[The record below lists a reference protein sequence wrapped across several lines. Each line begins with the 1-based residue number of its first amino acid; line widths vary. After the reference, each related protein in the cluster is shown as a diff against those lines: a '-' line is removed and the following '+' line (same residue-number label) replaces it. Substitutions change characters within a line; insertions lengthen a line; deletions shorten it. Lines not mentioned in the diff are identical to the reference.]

1 MRFRVRGTGSHETP
15 GRARRFDA
23 LRLPDDGE
31 SEVNNF
37 RTRTLALPGA
47 LCLLLAAGCGPEVPT
62 VNFSVILPMTG
73 PAGIYGEEIANGI
86 QLRHEQLMSG
96 DEQLAYNVVIDVVD
110 SEGDAQQAASL
121 LETAFSTSLAA
132 IGGATSDE
140 ALAMVPVADDADRV
154 LVSPSASSPEL
165 SGASEYFYRLIP
177 SAEIEAS
184 TMATHLRDGVNVQRL
199 ALVVEDSA
207 FGNSLADS
215 VEAVWGTEL
224 AGRVTFTPSSDQNA
238 MVQEALGYEADGIY
252 VAASGAALAEAI
264 QALRLAGFEGRG
276 KRLATS
282 SSLMSEAVLEAAG
295 PAANG
300 VYFTAPVFDLESPDE
315 PIASFV
321 ADYREKYTDP
331 AAWAAYQEAV
341 AEDERASTV
350 LQGMDLG
357 DSGLATARAEA
368 EAAAE
373 ELATAEDAL
382 NTPGYYAG
390 LGYDS
395 MGVLIAA
402 LTELEVINVPSDFL
416 KGMRAI
422 RELQG
427 VTGTI
432 QFRETGDVQKFTRI
446 YEIVDG
452 KPVDFEKYWDG
463 IRQERMRELERL
475 QQQIERMNRDQ

>member
-1 MRFRVRGTGSHETP
+1 MARHALEGAPLRCPEVA
-15 GRARRFDA
+15 GRWR
-23 LRLPDDGE
+23 P
-31 SEVNNF
+31 EVMNF
-37 RTRTLALPGA
+37 RTRTLVLLGA
-47 LCLLLAAGCGPEVPT
+47 LCLLLTAGCGPEVPT

-86 QLRHEQLMSG
+86 QLRQDRLMSG
-96 DEQLAYNVVIDVVD
+96 DEPLAYNVVVEVID

-132 IGGATSDE
+132 IGGATSAE
-140 ALAMVPVADDADRV
+140 ALAMVPVAEDADRV

-165 SGASEYFYRLIP
+165 SGASEYFYRLFP

-184 TMATHLRDGVNVQRL
+184 TMATFLRDRVNVQRL

-207 FGNSLADS
+207 FGTSLADS
-215 VEAVWGTEL
+215 VETVWGTEL

-264 QALRLAGFEGRG
+264 QALRLAGFDEGDE

-282 SSLMSEAVLEAAG
+282 SSLMIEAVLKAAG

-300 VYFTAPVFDLESPDE
+300 VFFTAPVFDVDGPDE
-315 PIASFV
+315 PTASFV
-321 ADYREKYTDP
+321 ADYRERFTDP
-331 AAWAAYQEAV
+331 AAWTAYQEAV
-341 AEDERASTV
+341 AEDERARTA
-350 LQGMDLG
+350 LEGMDLG
-357 DSGLATARAEA
+357 NPGLAAARTDA
-368 EAAAE
+368 EAAVEALTAAE
-373 ELATAEDAL
+373 AAL
-382 NTPGYYAG
+382 NTPSYYAG

-395 MGVLIAA
+395 MGVLIGA
-402 LTELEVINVPSDFL
+402 LAELEVINVPSDFL

-422 RELQG
+422 RELPG

-446 YEIVDG
+446 YQVVDG
-452 KPVDFEKYWDG
+452 KPVDFEKHV
-463 IRQERMRELERL
+463 EERL
-475 QQQIERMNRDQ
+475 RKLREEMARVTQQIERANRNQ

>member
-1 MRFRVRGTGSHETP
+1 M
-15 GRARRFDA
+15 
-23 LRLPDDGE
+23 
-31 SEVNNF
+31 NF
-37 RTRTLALPGA
+37 RTRTPVLLGA
-47 LCLLLAAGCGPEVPT
+47 LCLLLMAGCGPEVPT

-86 QLRHEQLMSG
+86 QLRQDRLTAGE
-96 DEQLAYNVVIDVVD
+96 EQLAYNVVVEVID

-132 IGGATSDE
+132 IGGATSAE
-140 ALAMVPVADDADRV
+140 ALAMVPVAEDADRV

-165 SGASEYFYRLIP
+165 SGASEYFYRLFP

-184 TMATHLRDGVNVQRL
+184 TMATFLRDRVSVQRL

-207 FGNSLADS
+207 FGNSLADA
-215 VEAVWGTEL
+215 VELVWGTEL

-264 QALRLAGFEGRG
+264 QALRLAGFEGSG

-282 SSLMSEAVLEAAG
+282 SSLMIEAVLDAAG
-295 PAANG
+295 PAAND
-300 VYFTAPVFDLESPDE
+300 VYMTAPVFDVDSPDE
-315 PIASFV
+315 PTASFV
-321 ADYREKYTDP
+321 ADYREKFTDP
-331 AAWAAYQEAV
+331 AAWTVYQEAV
-341 AEDERASTV
+341 AEDERARTA

-357 DSGLATARAEA
+357 NPGLAAARTEA
-368 EAAAE
+368 EAAVEA
-373 ELATAEDAL
+373 LAAAKEAL
-382 NTPGYYAG
+382 NTPSYYAG

-395 MGVLIAA
+395 MGVLIGA
-402 LTELEVINVPSDFL
+402 LAELEVINVPSDFL

-422 RELQG
+422 RELPG

-446 YEIVDG
+446 YQIVDG
-452 KPVDFEKYWDG
+452 KPVDFEQYWEEYT
-463 IRQERMRELERL
+463 RKRLEEMQAL
-475 QQQIERMNRDQ
+475 QQRIERMNRNQ

>member
-1 MRFRVRGTGSHETP
+1 M
-15 GRARRFDA
+15 
-23 LRLPDDGE
+23 
-31 SEVNNF
+31 NF
-37 RTRTLALPGA
+37 RTRTPVLLGA
-47 LCLLLAAGCGPEVPT
+47 LCLLLTAGCGPEVPT

-86 QLRHEQLMSG
+86 QLRQDRLMSG
-96 DEQLAYNVVIDVVD
+96 DEELAYNVVVEVID

-132 IGGATSDE
+132 IGGATSAE
-140 ALAMVPVADDADRV
+140 ALAMVPVAEDADRV

-165 SGASEYFYRLIP
+165 SGASEYFYRLFP

-184 TMATHLRDGVNVQRL
+184 TMATFLRDRVSVQRL

-207 FGNSLADS
+207 FGTSLADA
-215 VEAVWGTEL
+215 VELVWGTEL

-282 SSLMSEAVLEAAG
+282 SSLAIEAVLDAAG

-300 VYFTAPVFDLESPDE
+300 VYLTAPVFDVDSPDE
-315 PIASFV
+315 PTASFV
-321 ADYREKYTDP
+321 ADYREKFTDP
-331 AAWAAYQEAV
+331 AAWTAYQEAV
-341 AEDERASTV
+341 AEDERAKTA
-350 LQGMDLG
+350 LEGMDLG
-357 DSGLATARAEA
+357 NPGLAAARTEA

-373 ELATAEDAL
+373 ALAAAEDAL
-382 NTPGYYAG
+382 NTPSYYAG

-395 MGVLIAA
+395 MGVLIGA
-402 LTELEVINVPSDFL
+402 LSELEVINVPSDFL

-422 RELQG
+422 RELPG

-452 KPVDFEKYWDG
+452 KPVDFEKYWDA
-463 IRQERMRELERL
+463 IRQERMQELERL
-475 QQQIERMNRDQ
+475 QQRIERMNRNQ

>member
-31 SEVNNF
+31 PEVNNF

-62 VNFSVILPMTG
+62 VNFSVVLPMTG

-86 QLRHEQLMSG
+86 QLRQDRLMAG
-96 DEQLAYNVVIDVVD
+96 DEELAYNVVIEVID
-110 SEGDAQQAASL
+110 SEGDPDQAASL
-121 LETAFSTSLAA
+121 LDTAFSTSLAA

-140 ALAMVPVADDADRV
+140 ALAMVPVADDAGRV

-165 SGASEYFYRLIP
+165 SGASEYFYRLFP

-184 TMATHLRDGVNVQRL
+184 TMATFLRDRVNVQRL

-207 FGNSLADS
+207 FGTSLADS
-215 VEAVWGTEL
+215 IETVWGTEVV
-224 AGRVTFTPSSDQNA
+224 GRVTFTPSSDQNA

-264 QALRLAGFEGRG
+264 QALRLAGFDGD

-282 SSLMSEAVLEAAG
+282 SSLMIEAVLDAAG
-295 PAANG
+295 PAANN
-300 VYFTAPVFDLESPDE
+300 VYFTAPVFEVDSPDE
-315 PIASFV
+315 PTASFV
-321 ADYREKYTDP
+321 AEYREKFTDP
-331 AAWAAYQEAV
+331 AAWAAYQEAL

-357 DSGLATARAEA
+357 DSGLAAARSEA
-368 EAAAE
+368 EAAVEA
-373 ELATAEDAL
+373 LAAAEDAL
-382 NTPGYYAG
+382 NTPSYYAG

-395 MGVLIAA
+395 MGVLIGA
-402 LTELEVINVPSDFL
+402 LAELEVINVPSDFL

-422 RELQG
+422 RELPG

-446 YEIVDG
+446 YQIVDG
-452 KPVDFEKYWDG
+452 EPVDFEKHTEER
-463 IRQERMRELERL
+463 IRKLQEEYEKI
-475 QQQIERMNRDQ
+475 QQQIERANRNQ

>member
-1 MRFRVRGTGSHETP
+1 MN
-15 GRARRFDA
+15 A
-23 LRLPDDGE
+23 
-31 SEVNNF
+31 F
-37 RTRTLALPGA
+37 RTRALALLGA
-47 LCLLLAAGCGPEVPT
+47 AGLLLTASCGPDVPT

-86 QLRHEQLMSG
+86 QLRHDRLTAGGE
-96 DEQLAYNVVIDVVD
+96 ELAYNVVIDVID
-110 SEGDAQQAASL
+110 SEGDAPQAASL

-132 IGGATSDE
+132 IGGVTSDE
-140 ALAMVPVADDADRV
+140 ALAMVPVADDAGRV

-165 SGASEYFYRLIP
+165 SGASEYFYRLFP

-184 TMATHLRDGVNVQRL
+184 TMATFLRDRVNVQRL

-207 FGNSLADS
+207 FGTSLADS
-215 VEAVWGTEL
+215 VELVWGTEL
-224 AGRVTFTPSSDQNA
+224 AGRATFTPASDQNA

-282 SSLMSEAVLEAAG
+282 SSLAIEAVLDAAG

-300 VYFTAPVFDLESPDE
+300 VYLTAPVFDVDSPDE
-315 PIASFV
+315 PTASFV
-321 ADYREKYTDP
+321 AEYREKFTDP
-331 AAWAAYQEAV
+331 AAWTAYQEAV
-341 AEDERASTV
+341 AEDERARTA
-350 LQGMDLG
+350 LDGMDLG
-357 DSGLATARAEA
+357 DAGLATARTEAESAAEA
-368 EAAAE
+368 LAAARE
-373 ELATAEDAL
+373 GL
-382 NTPGYYAG
+382 NTPSYYAG

-395 MGVLIAA
+395 MGVLIGSLAEIEA
-402 LTELEVINVPSDFL
+402 INVPSDFL

-422 RELQG
+422 RELPG

-452 KPVDFEKYWDG
+452 KAVDFEKYWDG
-463 IRQERMRELERL
+463 VRQQRLQELEKL
-475 QQQIERMNRDQ
+475 QQQIERMNRNQ

>member
-31 SEVNNF
+31 PEVNNF

-62 VNFSVILPMTG
+62 VNFSAILPMTG

-86 QLRHEQLMSG
+86 QLRQDRLMSG
-96 DEQLAYNVVIDVVD
+96 EEELAYNVVVEVID
-110 SEGDAQQAASL
+110 SEGDPDQAASL
-121 LETAFSTSLAA
+121 LDTAFSTSLAA

-140 ALAMVPVADDADRV
+140 ALAMVPVADDAGRV

-165 SGASEYFYRLIP
+165 SGASEYFYRLFP

-184 TMATHLRDGVNVQRL
+184 TMATFLRDRVNVQRL

-207 FGNSLADS
+207 FGTSLADS
-215 VEAVWGTEL
+215 VELVWGTEL

-264 QALRLAGFEGRG
+264 QALRLAGFEGSG

-282 SSLMSEAVLEAAG
+282 SSLMIEAVLDAAG
-295 PAANG
+295 PAAND
-300 VYFTAPVFDLESPDE
+300 VYMTAPVFDVNSPDE
-315 PIASFV
+315 PTASFV
-321 ADYREKYTDP
+321 ADYREKFTDP
-331 AAWAAYQEAV
+331 AAWTAYQEAL
-341 AEDERASTV
+341 AENERAKAAV
-350 LQGMDLG
+350 QGMDLG

-373 ELATAEDAL
+373 ALATAEDAL
-382 NTPGYYAG
+382 NTPSYYAG

-395 MGVLIAA
+395 MGVLIGA
-402 LTELEVINVPSDFL
+402 LAELEVINVPSDFL
-416 KGMRAI
+416 KGMRGI
-422 RELQG
+422 RELPG

-446 YEIVDG
+446 YQIVG
-452 KPVDFEKYWDG
+452 GEPVDFEQYWDEYT
-463 IRQERMRELERL
+463 RKRLEEMEKL
-475 QQQIERMNRDQ
+475 QQQIERMNRN

>member
-1 MRFRVRGTGSHETP
+1 M
-15 GRARRFDA
+15 
-23 LRLPDDGE
+23 
-31 SEVNNF
+31 NF
-37 RTRTLALPGA
+37 RTRTPVLLGA
-47 LCLLLAAGCGPEVPT
+47 LGLLLMAGCGPEVPT

-86 QLRHEQLMSG
+86 QLRQDRLTAG
-96 DEQLAYNVVIDVVD
+96 DEQLAYNVVVEVID

-132 IGGATSDE
+132 IGGATSAE
-140 ALAMVPVADDADRV
+140 ALAMVPVAEDADRV

-165 SGASEYFYRLIP
+165 SGASEYFYRLFP

-184 TMATHLRDGVNVQRL
+184 TMATFLRDRVNVQRL

-207 FGNSLADS
+207 FGTSLADS
-215 VEAVWGTEL
+215 VEQVWGTEL

-238 MVQEALGYEADGIY
+238 MVEEALGYEADGIY

-264 QALRLAGFEGRG
+264 QALRLAGFEGG
-276 KRLATS
+276 DKRLATS
-282 SSLMSEAVLEAAG
+282 SSLMIEAVLDAAG
-295 PAANG
+295 PAAND
-300 VYFTAPVFDLESPDE
+300 VYMTAPVFDVESPDE
-315 PIASFV
+315 PTASFV
-321 ADYREKYTDP
+321 ADYREKFTDP
-331 AAWAAYQEAV
+331 AAWTAYQEAV
-341 AEDERASTV
+341 AEDERATTA

-357 DSGLATARAEA
+357 NPGLAAAREEA

-373 ELATAEDAL
+373 ALAAAAEAL
-382 NTPGYYAG
+382 NTPSYYAG

-395 MGVLIAA
+395 MGVLIGA
-402 LTELEVINVPSDFL
+402 LAELEVINVPSDFL

-422 RELQG
+422 RELPG

-446 YEIVDG
+446 YQIVDG
-452 KPVDFEKYWDG
+452 KPVDFEQYWEEYT
-463 IRQERMRELERL
+463 RRRLEEMQALQER
-475 QQQIERMNRDQ
+475 IERMNRNQ

>member
-1 MRFRVRGTGSHETP
+1 M
-15 GRARRFDA
+15 
-23 LRLPDDGE
+23 
-31 SEVNNF
+31 NF
-37 RTRTLALPGA
+37 LTRTLVLLGA
-47 LCLLLAAGCGPEVPT
+47 LCLLVTASCGPEVPT

-86 QLRHEQLMSG
+86 QLRQDRLMSG
-96 DEQLAYNVVIDVVD
+96 DEELAYNVVVEVID

-132 IGGATSDE
+132 IGGATSAE
-140 ALAMVPVADDADRV
+140 ALAMVPVAEDADRV
-154 LVSPSASSPEL
+154 LISPSASSPEL
-165 SGASEYFYRLIP
+165 SGASEYFYRLFP

-184 TMATHLRDGVNVQRL
+184 TMATFLRDRVSVQRL

-207 FGNSLADS
+207 FGTSLADS
-215 VEAVWGTEL
+215 VEQVWGTEL

-238 MVQEALGYEADGIY
+238 MVAEALGYEADGIY

-282 SSLMSEAVLEAAG
+282 SSLAIEAVLEAAG

-300 VYFTAPVFDLESPDE
+300 VYLTAPVFDVDSPDE
-315 PIASFV
+315 PTASFV
-321 ADYREKYTDP
+321 ADYREKFTDP
-331 AAWAAYQEAV
+331 AAWTAYQEAV
-341 AEDERASTV
+341 AEDERASTA
-350 LQGMDLG
+350 LQGMDL
-357 DSGLATARAEA
+357 SSPSLAAAREEA
-368 EAAAE
+368 EAAVEA
-373 ELATAEDAL
+373 LAAAKDAL
-382 NTPGYYAG
+382 NTPSYYAG

-395 MGVLIAA
+395 MGVLIGA
-402 LTELEVINVPSDFL
+402 LAELEVINVPSDFL

-422 RELQG
+422 RELPG

-452 KPVDFEKYWDG
+452 KPVDFEKYWDA
-463 IRQERMRELERL
+463 IRQTRLQELERL
-475 QQQIERMNRDQ
+475 QQQIERMNRNQ

>member
-1 MRFRVRGTGSHETP
+1 M
-15 GRARRFDA
+15 
-23 LRLPDDGE
+23 
-31 SEVNNF
+31 NF
-37 RTRTLALPGA
+37 LTRTLVLLGA
-47 LCLLLAAGCGPEVPT
+47 LCLLVTASCGPEIPT

-86 QLRHEQLMSG
+86 QLRQDRLMSG
-96 DEQLAYNVVIDVVD
+96 DEELAYNVVVEVID

-132 IGGATSDE
+132 IGGATSAE
-140 ALAMVPVADDADRV
+140 ALAMVPVAEDADRV

-165 SGASEYFYRLIP
+165 SGASEYFYRLFP

-184 TMATHLRDGVNVQRL
+184 TMATFLRDRVNVQRL

-207 FGNSLADS
+207 FGTSLADS
-215 VEAVWGTEL
+215 VEQVWGTEL

-238 MVQEALGYEADGIY
+238 MVAEALGYEADGIY

-264 QALRLAGFEGRG
+264 QALRLAGFEGDN
-276 KRLATS
+276 RLATS
-282 SSLMSEAVLEAAG
+282 SSLMIEAVLEAAG

-300 VYFTAPVFDLESPDE
+300 VFFTAPVFDVDGPDE
-315 PIASFV
+315 PTASFV
-321 ADYREKYTDP
+321 ADYREKFTDP
-331 AAWAAYQEAV
+331 AAWTAYQEAV
-341 AEDERASTV
+341 AEDERARTA

-357 DSGLATARAEA
+357 SPGLAAAREEA
-368 EAAAE
+368 EAAVDA
-373 ELATAEDAL
+373 LAAAKEAL
-382 NTPGYYAG
+382 NTPSYYAG

-395 MGVLIAA
+395 MGVLIGA
-402 LTELEVINVPSDFL
+402 LAELEVINVPSDFL

-422 RELQG
+422 RELPG

-446 YEIVDG
+446 YQVVDG
-452 KPVDFEKYWDG
+452 KPVDFEKHTEER
-463 IRQERMRELERL
+463 IRKLREEMQRV
-475 QQQIERMNRDQ
+475 QQQIERANRNQ

>member
-1 MRFRVRGTGSHETP
+1 MRFRVPGAGSHETP
-15 GRARRFDA
+15 GRASRFDA

-31 SEVNNF
+31 PEVNNF

-73 PAGIYGEEIANGI
+73 PAGIYGEEIANGVN
-86 QLRHEQLMSG
+86 LRLTVG
-96 DEQLAYNVVIDVVD
+96 DTELAYNVVVEVID
-110 SEGDAQQAASL
+110 SEGDPDQAASL
-121 LETAFSTSLAA
+121 LDTAFSTSLAA

-140 ALAMVPVADDADRV
+140 ALAMVPVADDAGRV

-165 SGASEYFYRLIP
+165 SGASEYFYRLFP

-184 TMATHLRDGVNVQRL
+184 TMATFLRDRVNVQRL

-207 FGNSLADS
+207 FGTSLADS
-215 VEAVWGTEL
+215 IETVWGTEL

-264 QALRLAGFEGRG
+264 QALRLAGFEGSG

-282 SSLMSEAVLEAAG
+282 SSLMIEAVLDAAG
-295 PAANG
+295 PAAND
-300 VYFTAPVFDLESPDE
+300 VYMTAPVFDVDSPDE
-315 PIASFV
+315 PTASFV
-321 ADYREKYTDP
+321 AEYREKFTDP
-331 AAWAAYQEAV
+331 AAWTAYQEAV
-341 AEDERASTV
+341 AENERARTAV
-350 LQGMDLG
+350 QGMDLG
-357 DSGLATARAEA
+357 DSGLAGARAEA

-373 ELATAEDAL
+373 ALSTAEDAL
-382 NTPGYYAG
+382 NTPSYYAG

-395 MGVLIAA
+395 MGVLIGA
-402 LTELEVINVPSDFL
+402 LAELEVINVPSDFL

-422 RELQG
+422 RELPG

-446 YEIVDG
+446 YQIVDG
-452 KPVDFEKYWDG
+452 KPVDFEQYWDEYT
-463 IRQERMRELERL
+463 RKRLEEMEKL
-475 QQQIERMNRDQ
+475 QQQIERMNRN

>member
-1 MRFRVRGTGSHETP
+1 M
-15 GRARRFDA
+15 
-23 LRLPDDGE
+23 
-31 SEVNNF
+31 NF
-37 RTRTLALPGA
+37 LTRTLVLLGA
-47 LCLLLAAGCGPEVPT
+47 LCLLVTASCGPEVPT

-86 QLRHEQLMSG
+86 QLRQDRLMSG
-96 DEQLAYNVVIDVVD
+96 DEELAYNVVVEVID

-132 IGGATSDE
+132 IGGATSAE
-140 ALAMVPVADDADRV
+140 ALAMVPVAEDADRV
-154 LVSPSASSPEL
+154 LISPSASSPEL
-165 SGASEYFYRLIP
+165 SGASEYFYRLFP

-184 TMATHLRDGVNVQRL
+184 TMATFLRDRVSVQRL

-207 FGNSLADS
+207 FGTSLADS
-215 VEAVWGTEL
+215 VEQVWGTEL

-238 MVQEALGYEADGIY
+238 MVAEALGFEADGIY

-282 SSLMSEAVLEAAG
+282 SSLAIEAVLEAAG

-300 VYFTAPVFDLESPDE
+300 VYLTAPVFDVDSPDE
-315 PIASFV
+315 PTASFV
-321 ADYREKYTDP
+321 ADYREKFTDP
-331 AAWAAYQEAV
+331 AAWTAYQEAV
-341 AEDERASTV
+341 AEDERASTA
-350 LQGMDLG
+350 LQGMDL
-357 DSGLATARAEA
+357 SSPGLAAAREEA
-368 EAAAE
+368 EAAVEA
-373 ELATAEDAL
+373 LAAAKDAL
-382 NTPGYYAG
+382 NTPSYYAG

-395 MGVLIAA
+395 MGVLIGA
-402 LTELEVINVPSDFL
+402 LAELEVINVPSDFL

-422 RELQG
+422 RELPG

-452 KPVDFEKYWDG
+452 KPVDFEKYWDA
-463 IRQERMRELERL
+463 IRQTRLQELERL
-475 QQQIERMNRDQ
+475 QQQIERMNRNQ

>member
-1 MRFRVRGTGSHETP
+1 MNV
-15 GRARRFDA
+15 
-23 LRLPDDGE
+23 
-31 SEVNNF
+31 
-37 RTRTLALPGA
+37 RTRTLVLLGA
-47 LCLLLAAGCGPEVPT
+47 LCLLLTAGCGPEVPT

-86 QLRHEQLMSG
+86 QLRQDRLMSG
-96 DEQLAYNVVIDVVD
+96 DEELAYNVVVEVID

-132 IGGATSDE
+132 IGGATSAE
-140 ALAMVPVADDADRV
+140 ALAMVPVAEEADRV

-165 SGASEYFYRLIP
+165 SGASEYFYRLFP

-184 TMATHLRDGVNVQRL
+184 TMATFLRDRVNVRRL

-207 FGNSLADS
+207 FGTSLADS
-215 VEAVWGTEL
+215 VEQVWGTEL

-264 QALRLAGFEGRG
+264 QALRLAGFDEGG
-276 KRLATS
+276 DKRLATS
-282 SSLMSEAVLEAAG
+282 SSLMIEAVLEAAG

-300 VYFTAPVFDLESPDE
+300 VFFTAPVFDVDGPDE
-315 PIASFV
+315 PTASFV
-321 ADYREKYTDP
+321 ADYRERFTDP
-331 AAWAAYQEAV
+331 AAWTAYQEAV
-341 AEDERASTV
+341 AEDERARGA
-350 LQGMDLG
+350 LEGMDLG
-357 DSGLATARAEA
+357 NPGLAAARTDA
-368 EAAAE
+368 EAAVEA
-373 ELATAEDAL
+373 LAAAEDAL
-382 NTPGYYAG
+382 NTPSYYAG

-395 MGVLIAA
+395 MGVLIGA
-402 LTELEVINVPSDFL
+402 LAELEVINVPSDFL

-422 RELQG
+422 RELPG

-446 YEIVDG
+446 YQVVDG
-452 KPVDFEKYWDG
+452 KPVDFEKHTEER
-463 IRQERMRELERL
+463 IRKLREEMQRV
-475 QQQIERMNRDQ
+475 QQQIERANRNQ

>member
-1 MRFRVRGTGSHETP
+1 M
-15 GRARRFDA
+15 
-23 LRLPDDGE
+23 
-31 SEVNNF
+31 NF
-37 RTRTLALPGA
+37 RTRTLVLLGA
-47 LCLLLAAGCGPEVPT
+47 LCLLPMAGCGPEVPT

-86 QLRHEQLMSG
+86 QLRQDRLMSG
-96 DEQLAYNVVIDVVD
+96 DEQLAYNVVVEVID

-132 IGGATSDE
+132 IGGATSAE
-140 ALAMVPVADDADRV
+140 ALAMVPVAEDADRV

-165 SGASEYFYRLIP
+165 SGASEYFYRLFP

-184 TMATHLRDGVNVQRL
+184 TMATFLRDRVNVQRL

-207 FGNSLADS
+207 FGTSLADS
-215 VEAVWGTEL
+215 VETVWGTEL

-264 QALRLAGFEGRG
+264 QALRLAGFDEGDD

-282 SSLMSEAVLEAAG
+282 SSLMIEAVLKAAG

-300 VYFTAPVFDLESPDE
+300 VFFTAPVFDVDGLDE
-315 PIASFV
+315 PTASFV
-321 ADYREKYTDP
+321 ADYRERFTDP
-331 AAWAAYQEAV
+331 AAWTAYQEAV
-341 AEDERASTV
+341 AEDERARTA
-350 LQGMDLG
+350 LEGMDLG
-357 DSGLATARAEA
+357 NPGLAAARTDA
-368 EAAAE
+368 EAAVEALTAAE
-373 ELATAEDAL
+373 AAL
-382 NTPGYYAG
+382 NTPSYYAG

-395 MGVLIAA
+395 MGVLIGA
-402 LTELEVINVPSDFL
+402 LAELEVINVPSDFL

-422 RELQG
+422 RELPG

-446 YEIVDG
+446 YQVVDG
-452 KPVDFEKYWDG
+452 KPVDFEKHV
-463 IRQERMRELERL
+463 EERL
-475 QQQIERMNRDQ
+475 RKLREEMARVTQQIERANRNQ